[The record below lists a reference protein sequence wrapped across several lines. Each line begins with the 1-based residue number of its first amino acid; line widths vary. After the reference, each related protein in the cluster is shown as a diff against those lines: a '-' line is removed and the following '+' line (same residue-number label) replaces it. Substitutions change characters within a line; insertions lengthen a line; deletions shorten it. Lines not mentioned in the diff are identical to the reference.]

1 MRSRPRRG
9 PSVAR
14 SICLLLLSVWL
25 GCSRSRPQPVAVIP
39 TPLRMTQQVM
49 VHRNF
54 ASFLANNRARL
65 KACWQQPGCDVPLF
79 NLGFLHTYVQSPYYD
94 LPTALEYFDE
104 LIHAYPN
111 SPWAFQARIWMP
123 LLRENLAL
131 AEQRR
136 DLEENQRAL
145 ETHLRNER
153 TAVQRLKNRLDRAR
167 QVDIELE
174 EQQRELF
181 RLQRDA
187 GS

>member
-1 MRSRPRRG
+1 MQSRPRRG
-9 PSVAR
+9 QSVACTT
-14 SICLLLLSVWL
+14 CLLLLPMWL
-25 GCSRSRPQPVAVIP
+25 GCSQPRPQPVAVIP
-39 TPLRMTQQVM
+39 TPLHMTQQVIE
-49 VHRNF
+49 HRNF
-54 ASFLANNRARL
+54 ESFLAHNRTHL

-79 NLGFLHTYVQSPYYD
+79 NLGFLHTYIQSPYYD

-111 SPWAFQARIWMP
+111 SPWAFQARIWVP

-131 AEQRR
+131 VERRR
-136 DLEENQRAL
+136 DLEENQRSL
-145 ETHLRNER
+145 ETHLHNER
-153 TAVQRLKNRLDRAR
+153 TAVRTLKRRLDRAR

-181 RLQRDA
+181 RLQRDS